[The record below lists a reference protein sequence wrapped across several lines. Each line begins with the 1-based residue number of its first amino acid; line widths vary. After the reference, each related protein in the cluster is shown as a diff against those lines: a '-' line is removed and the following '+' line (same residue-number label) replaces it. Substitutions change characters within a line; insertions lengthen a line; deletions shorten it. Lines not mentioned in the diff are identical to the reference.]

1 MIPDVT
7 KKHMTAFESTSTNVF
22 VKMPLLFK
30 FKLLISLFQDFIPYQ
45 LTHCEVTIS
54 GNFVG
59 SSNVETV
66 WVLLGSDNRAH
77 VYVEDPLSHSYV
89 DAKDVQDFRGFFP
102 ELDRIFPSVP
112 VSGHSINT

>member
-1 MIPDVT
+1 M
-7 KKHMTAFESTSTNVF
+7 ANSNVLIKMLF
-22 VKMPLLFK
+22 VVKWK
-30 FKLLISLFQDFIPYQ
+30 ILISPFQDFIPYQ

-89 DAKDVQDFRGFFP
+89 DAKEVQDFRGVFP

-112 VSGHSINT
+112 VRGNSIDT

>member
-1 MIPDVT
+1 MLT
-7 KKHMTAFESTSTNVF
+7 FNCSTFLSTCRPKNACHNCLSTL
-22 VKMPLLFK
+22 KNLTLTRPLLNP
-30 FKLLISLFQDFIPYQ
+30 SFQDFIPYQ
-45 LTHCEVTIS
+45 LTHCEVTIT

-89 DAKDVQDFRGFFP
+89 DAKEVQEFRGVFP

-112 VSGHSINT
+112 V